1 MFIFGPQKTAEKL
14 DFWRLKCFLYTVFNK
29 IIAAGTHNM
38 FDDLFD
44 FAKKRTL
51 KQSVGFFIFH
61 SALVLTAMA
70 VINMMGAA

>member
-1 MFIFGPQKTAEKL
+1 
-14 DFWRLKCFLYTVFNK
+14 
-29 IIAAGTHNM
+29 M

-61 SALVLTAMA
+61 STMA
-70 VINMMGAA
+70 VSVMTLLQVLSGQ